1 MLDLPIIQLIRR
13 PGIIELGW
21 GHPNAALLP
30 VDGMRLAAADALDR
44 WGADALNYGAD
55 QGAGPLLAWL
65 SDRIARDEGRALA
78 PDEIMITGG
87 VSQALDQICTLC
99 TQPGDIA
106 LVESPTYHLAM
117 RILRDHPLELISI
130 PADEHGLQIDAL
142 AETIAELWRAGR
154 RARLLYCV
162 PTFHNPTGTSLQA
175 ERRAML
181 VELAAAEQLLIV
193 EDDVYRELSYDGPAP
208 PSLWS
213 LATPDT
219 VVRLGS
225 FAKSLAPGVRLG
237 WLTAG
242 PRIAGRLI
250 GSGLL
255 DSGGGVNHFT
265 SLMVT
270 AFCASGQFDQLIVR
284 LRASYRARRDALL
297 AGLAAHLPPSCTW
310 TTPGGGFF
318 VWVRLPEAMAAAA
331 LLPRAEAVGVS
342 YLPGVLFHNGGGSTN
357 TLRLAFS
364 LYDPDELAEAAR
376 RLGGVIRDYGDA
388 GEHRQGEGVT
398 G

>member
-1 MLDLPIIQLIRR
+1 MLDLPTIQLIRR

-30 VDGMRLAAADALDR
+30 VDGMRQAAAEALDR

-65 SDRIARDEGRALA
+65 SDRIARTEGRAPA
-78 PDEIMITGG
+78 HDQIMITGG

-106 LVESPTYHLAM
+106 LVESPTYHLAI
-117 RILRDHPLELISI
+117 RILRDHPLELIAV
-130 PADEHGLQIDAL
+130 PADEHGLRVDAL
-142 AETIAELWRAGR
+142 AETLVKLRRAGR

-162 PTFHNPTGTSLQA
+162 PTFHNPTCTSLRA
-175 ERRAML
+175 ERRAAL
-181 VELAAAEQLLIV
+181 VELAANEQLLIV
-193 EDDVYRELSYDGPAP
+193 EDDVYRELSYDGPAL

-213 LATPDT
+213 LAAPDT

-242 PRIAGRLI
+242 PTIAGRLI

-270 AFCASGQFDQLIVR
+270 AFCASGQYDQQIAR
-284 LRASYRARRDALL
+284 LRAAYRARRDALL
-297 AGLAAHLPPSCTW
+297 AGLATHLPPSCTW
-310 TTPGGGFF
+310 TKPGGGFF
-318 VWVRLPEAMAAAA
+318 VWVRLPEGMDAAA
-331 LLPRAEAVGVS
+331 LLPHAESAGVA
-342 YLPGVLFHNGGGSTN
+342 YLPGARFHTGGGGSN

-364 LYDPDELAEAAR
+364 LYDQDELVEATM
-376 RLGGVIRDYGDA
+376 RLGVAIHGG
-388 GEHRQGEGVT
+388 
-398 G
+398 

>member
-1 MLDLPIIQLIRR
+1 MLDLPTIQLIRR
-13 PGIIELGW
+13 PGMIELGW

-30 VDGMRLAAADALDR
+30 VDGMRQAAADALDR

-65 SDRIARDEGRALA
+65 SDRIARTEGRA
-78 PDEIMITGG
+78 PTHDEIMITGG

-106 LVESPTYHLAM
+106 LVESPTYHLAI
-117 RILRDHPLELISI
+117 RILRDHPLKLLSV
-130 PADEHGLQIDAL
+130 PADEHGLRIDAL
-142 AETIAELWRAGR
+142 AETIAELRRAGR
-154 RARLLYCV
+154 KARLLYCV
-162 PTFHNPTGTSLQA
+162 PTFHNPTGTSLHA
-175 ERRAML
+175 ERRAAL
-181 VELAAAEQLLIV
+181 VELAATEQLLVI
-193 EDDVYRELSYDGPAP
+193 EDDVYRELSYDSAAP

-213 LATPDT
+213 MAAPDT

-242 PRIAGRLI
+242 PTIAGRLI

-265 SLMVT
+265 ALMVT
-270 AFCASGQFDQLIVR
+270 AFCASGQYDQQLTR
-284 LRASYRARRDALL
+284 LRAAYRSRRDALL
-297 AGLAAHLPPSCTW
+297 GGLAAHLPHGCTW

-318 VWVRLPEAMAAAA
+318 IWVRLPEGMDAAA
-331 LLPRAEAVGVS
+331 LLPHAEAAGVA
-342 YLPGVLFHNGGGSTN
+342 YLPGARFHTDGGGIN

-364 LYDPDELAEAAR
+364 LYDPDELIEAAR
-376 RLGGVIRDYGDA
+376 RLGAAIRSGA
-388 GEHRQGEGVT
+388 G
-398 G
+398 

>member
-1 MLDLPIIQLIRR
+1 MLELPTIQLIRR

-30 VDGMRLAAADALDR
+30 VDGMRQAAAAALDR

-55 QGAGPLLAWL
+55 QGAGPLLDWL
-65 SDRIARDEGRALA
+65 SERIARTEGRAPA
-78 PDEIMITGG
+78 PDEILITGG

-106 LVESPTYHLAM
+106 LVESPTYHLAI
-117 RILRDHPLELISI
+117 RILRDHPLELVAV
-130 PADEHGLQIDAL
+130 PADEHGLQIEAL
-142 AETIAELWRAGR
+142 AETIAELRRAGR
-154 RARLLYCV
+154 RPRLLYCV
-162 PTFHNPTGTSLQA
+162 PTFHNPTGASLQA
-175 ERRAML
+175 ERRAAL
-181 VELAAAEQLLIV
+181 VALAAAEQLLVI
-193 EDDVYRELSYDGPAP
+193 EDDVYRELSYAGPAL

-213 LATPDT
+213 LAQPDT

-242 PRIAGRLI
+242 PKLAGRLI

-255 DSGGGVNHFT
+255 DSGGGTNHFT
-265 SLMVT
+265 SLIVT
-270 AFCASGQFDQLIVR
+270 AFCTSGQFDQQLTQ
-284 LRASYRARRDALL
+284 LRASYRDRRDALL
-297 AGLAAHLPPSCTW
+297 EGLTTHLPAGCTW

-318 VWVRLPEAMAAAA
+318 VWVRLPERMDAAA
-331 LLPRAEAVGVS
+331 LLPRAEAAGVS
-342 YLPGVLFHNGGGSTN
+342 FIPGARFYTAGGGSN

-364 LYDPDELAEAAR
+364 LYDPDELIEAAR
-376 RLGGVIRDYGDA
+376 RLGGVIDQDRTNPDK
-388 GEHRQGEGVT
+388 VT
-398 G
+398 S

>member
-1 MLDLPIIQLIRR
+1 MLPQATMLDLPTIQLIRR

-30 VDGMRLAAADALDR
+30 VDGMRRAAAAALDR

-65 SDRIARDEGRALA
+65 SDRIAHAEGRAPA

-106 LVESPTYHLAM
+106 LVESPTYHLAI

-130 PADEHGLQIDAL
+130 PADEHGLRIDAL
-142 AETIAELWRAGR
+142 AETIAELRRAGQ

-162 PTFHNPTGTSLQA
+162 PTFHNPTGASLQS
-175 ERRAML
+175 ERRTAL
-181 VELAAAEQLLIV
+181 VALAAAEQLLII

-213 LATPDT
+213 LAPPDT
-219 VVRLGS
+219 VVRLAS

-242 PRIAGRLI
+242 PTIAGRLI
-250 GSGLL
+250 GCGLL
-255 DSGGGVNHFT
+255 DSGGGVNHFS

-270 AFCASGQFDQLIVR
+270 AFCASGQYDQQIAR

-297 AGLAAHLPPSCTW
+297 AGLAAHLPSGCTW
-310 TTPGGGFF
+310 RTPGGGFF
-318 VWVRLPEAMAAAA
+318 VWLRLPQGMDAAV
-331 LLPRAEAVGVS
+331 LLPRAEDAGVS
-342 YLPGVLFHNGGGSTN
+342 YLPGTLFHNRGGDIN

-364 LYDPDELAEAAR
+364 LYDPDELVEAAR
-376 RLGGVIRDYGDA
+376 RLGGVIRGAID
-388 GEHRQGEGVT
+388 
-398 G
+398 

>member
-1 MLDLPIIQLIRR
+1 MLDIPTIQLVRR

-30 VDGMRLAAADALDR
+30 VAGMRAAAAAALDR

-65 SDRIARDEGRALA
+65 SDRIARTESRAPA
-78 PDEIMITGG
+78 PNEIMITGG

-106 LVESPTYHLAM
+106 LVESPTYHLAI
-117 RILRDHPLELISI
+117 RILRDHPLQLIPV
-130 PADEHGLQIDAL
+130 PADDQGLRIDAL
-142 AETIAELWRAGR
+142 ADTIAELR
-154 RARLLYCV
+154 RADRRPRLLYTV
-162 PTFHNPTGTSLQA
+162 PTFHNPTGASLAA
-175 ERRAML
+175 ERRAAL
-181 VELAAAEQLLIV
+181 VALAAAEQLLIV
-193 EDDVYRELSYDGPAP
+193 EDDVYRELSYDGPALP
-208 PSLWS
+208 ALWS
-213 LATPDT
+213 LAPPDT

-242 PRIAGRLI
+242 PAIAGRLI

-255 DSGGGVNHFT
+255 DSGGGVNHFAA
-265 SLMVT
+265 LVVT
-270 AFCASGQFDQLIVR
+270 AFCASGQYDQQIET

-297 AGLAAHLPPSCTW
+297 AGLSTHLPPGCQW

-318 VWVRLPEAMAAAA
+318 VWVRLPKHMDAAE
-331 LLPRAEAVGVS
+331 LLPRAEAAGVS
-342 YLPGVLFHNGGGSTN
+342 YIPGASFHTGGGGASA
-357 TLRLAFS
+357 LRLAFS
-364 LYDPDELAEAAR
+364 LYEPDELNDAAS
-376 RLGGVIRDYGDA
+376 RLGSVIH
-388 GEHRQGEGVT
+388 EIM
-398 G
+398 

>member
-1 MLDLPIIQLIRR
+1 MLDLPTIQLIRR

-30 VDGMRLAAADALDR
+30 VDGMRQAAADALDR

-65 SDRIARDEGRALA
+65 SDRIARAEGRAPA
-78 PDEIMITGG
+78 SDEIMITGG

-106 LVESPTYHLAM
+106 LVESPTYHLAI
-117 RILRDHPLELISI
+117 RILRDHPLDLIPI
-130 PADEHGLQIDAL
+130 PADEHGLRIDAL
-142 AETIAELWRAGR
+142 AETMAELRRTGR

-162 PTFHNPTGTSLQA
+162 PTFHNPTGASLQT
-175 ERRAML
+175 ERRAAL
-181 VELAAAEQLLIV
+181 VELAAAEQLLVI
-193 EDDVYRELSYDGPAP
+193 EDDVYRELSYDGPTP

-213 LATPDT
+213 LAPPDT

-242 PRIAGRLI
+242 PSIAGRLI

-270 AFCASGQFDQLIVR
+270 AFCASDQYDQQIAR
-284 LRASYRARRDALL
+284 LRTAYLTQRDALL

-318 VWVRLPEAMAAAA
+318 VWVRLPEGMDAAL
-331 LLPRAEAVGVS
+331 LLPRAEASGVA
-342 YLPGVLFHNGGGSTN
+342 YLPGALFHTGGGGTN

-364 LYDPDELAEAAR
+364 LYDPDELVEAAR
-376 RLGGVIRDYGDA
+376 RLGGVIRGGTD
-388 GEHRQGEGVT
+388 
-398 G
+398 

>member
-1 MLDLPIIQLIRR
+1 MLDLPTIQLIRR

-30 VDGMRLAAADALDR
+30 VDGMRQAAAAALDR

-65 SDRIARDEGRALA
+65 SDRIARTEGRAPA
-78 PDEIMITGG
+78 RDEIMITGG

-106 LVESPTYHLAM
+106 LVESPTYHLAI
-117 RILRDHPLELISI
+117 RILRDHPLELLSI
-130 PADEHGLQIDAL
+130 PADEHGLRIDAL
-142 AETIAELWRAGR
+142 SETIAELRRAGR

-162 PTFHNPTGTSLQA
+162 PTFHNPTGVSLQA
-175 ERRAML
+175 ERRAAL
-181 VELAAAEQLLIV
+181 VALATTEQLLIV

-213 LATPDT
+213 LAAPET

-242 PRIAGRLI
+242 STIAGQLI

-270 AFCASGQFDQLIVR
+270 AFCDSGQYDQQISR
-284 LRASYRARRDALL
+284 LRAAYRARRDALL
-297 AGLAAHLPPSCTW
+297 AALAAHLPPGCTW

-318 VWVRLPEAMAAAA
+318 VWVRLPERMDAAT
-331 LLPRAEAVGVS
+331 LLSRAEAAGVA
-342 YLPGVLFHNGGGSTN
+342 YLPGASFHNGGGGSN

-364 LYDPDELAEAAR
+364 LYDPDELVEAAR

-388 GEHRQGEGVT
+388 ENTDKVRE
-398 G
+398 

>member
-1 MLDLPIIQLIRR
+1 MLDLPTIQLIRR

-30 VDGMRLAAADALDR
+30 VDGMRQAAAHALDR

-65 SDRIARDEGRALA
+65 SDRIARTEGRAPAL
-78 PDEIMITGG
+78 DEIMITGG

-106 LVESPTYHLAM
+106 LVESPTYHLAI
-117 RILRDHPLELISI
+117 RILRDHPLELLSI
-130 PADEHGLQIDAL
+130 PADEDGLRIDAL
-142 AETIAELWRAGR
+142 AKMIAALRRTGR
-154 RARLLYCV
+154 RPRLLYCV
-162 PTFHNPTGTSLQA
+162 PTFHNPTGASLQA
-175 ERRAML
+175 ERRTAL
-181 VELAAAEQLLIV
+181 VSLAAAEQMLII
-193 EDDVYRELSYDGPAP
+193 EDDVYRELSYDGPPP

-213 LATPDT
+213 LAPPDT

-242 PRIAGRLI
+242 PTIAGRLI

-255 DSGGGVNHFT
+255 DSGGGVNHFS

-270 AFCASGQFDQLIVR
+270 AFCASGQYDQQIAR
-284 LRASYRARRDALL
+284 LRTAYRTRRDTLL
-297 AGLAAHLPPSCTW
+297 AGMAAHLPPSCTW

-318 VWVRLPEAMAAAA
+318 VWVRLPEGMDAAA
-331 LLPRAEAVGVS
+331 LLPRAEAAGVA
-342 YLPGVLFHNGGGSTN
+342 YLPGALFHSGGGGTN

-364 LYDPDELAEAAR
+364 LYDPDELIEAAR
-376 RLGGVIRDYGDA
+376 RLGRV
-388 GEHRQGEGVT
+388 V
-398 G
+398 

>member
-1 MLDLPIIQLIRR
+1 MSHIRSREKTMLDLPTIQLIRR

-30 VDGMRLAAADALDR
+30 VDGMRQAAADALDR

-65 SDRIARDEGRALA
+65 SDRIACTEGRAPA
-78 PDEIMITGG
+78 HSEILITGG

-106 LVESPTYHLAM
+106 LVESPTYHLAI
-117 RILRDHPLELISI
+117 RILRDHPLDLIPI
-130 PADEHGLQIDAL
+130 PADEHGLRIAAL
-142 AETIAELWRAGR
+142 AETIADLRRTGR

-162 PTFHNPTGTSLQA
+162 PTFHNPTGASLQA
-175 ERRAML
+175 ERRAEL
-181 VELAAAEQLLIV
+181 VELAAAEQLLII

-213 LATPDT
+213 LAAPDT

-242 PRIAGRLI
+242 TKVAGRLI

-265 SLMVT
+265 SLIVT
-270 AFCASGQFDQLIVR
+270 AFCASGEFDRQIAT
-284 LRASYRARRDALL
+284 LRSAYRARR
-297 AGLAAHLPPSCTW
+297 
-310 TTPGGGFF
+310 
-318 VWVRLPEAMAAAA
+318 
-331 LLPRAEAVGVS
+331 
-342 YLPGVLFHNGGGSTN
+342 
-357 TLRLAFS
+357 
-364 LYDPDELAEAAR
+364 
-376 RLGGVIRDYGDA
+376 
-388 GEHRQGEGVT
+388 
-398 G
+398 

>member
-1 MLDLPIIQLIRR
+1 MLDLPTIQLMRR

-30 VDGMRLAAADALDR
+30 VDGMRHAAAAALDR

-65 SDRIARDEGRALA
+65 SDRIAHAEGRTPA

-99 TQPGDIA
+99 AQPGDIA
-106 LVESPTYHLAM
+106 LVESPTYHLAI

-130 PADEHGLQIDAL
+130 PADEHGLRIDAL
-142 AETIAELWRAGR
+142 AETMAKLRRAGR

-162 PTFHNPTGTSLQA
+162 PTFHNPTGTSLQS
-175 ERRAML
+175 ERRAAL
-181 VELAAAEQLLIV
+181 VALAAAEQLLII

-213 LATPDT
+213 LAPPDT

-242 PRIAGRLI
+242 PKVAGRLI

-255 DSGGGVNHFT
+255 SRY
-265 SLMVT
+265 
-270 AFCASGQFDQLIVR
+270 Q
-284 LRASYRARRDALL
+284 
-297 AGLAAHLPPSCTW
+297 
-310 TTPGGGFF
+310 
-318 VWVRLPEAMAAAA
+318 
-331 LLPRAEAVGVS
+331 
-342 YLPGVLFHNGGGSTN
+342 
-357 TLRLAFS
+357 
-364 LYDPDELAEAAR
+364 
-376 RLGGVIRDYGDA
+376 
-388 GEHRQGEGVT
+388 
-398 G
+398 